1 MISDDMLKGEAR
13 RFLDNV
19 PSNHPHKEDAERAIG
34 RLLEWS
40 NRRADQLCYKAS
52 EGKDQ
57 LIGVTKHDKGPS
69 LWRVYPRQ
77 DDAGKVAILP
87 GAQHYVPS
95 SVQARVREILGALN
109 AGVAP
114 TGELEI
120 SLQRIASK
128 LAWKAYEDALNLT
141 FDALGETP
149 PPAP

>member
-1 MISDDMLKGEAR
+1 MISDDMLKDDAR
-13 RFLDNV
+13 RFLENV
-19 PSNHPHKEDAERAIG
+19 PSTHLYKGDAERAIG

-40 NRRADQLCYKAS
+40 NGRADQLSYKAS

-87 GAQHYVPS
+87 GAQHYVPA

-109 AGVAP
+109 ADVTP

-120 SLQRIASK
+120 GLERIASD
-128 LAWKAYEDALNLT
+128 LAWKAYENALNLT

-149 PPAP
+149 LPA